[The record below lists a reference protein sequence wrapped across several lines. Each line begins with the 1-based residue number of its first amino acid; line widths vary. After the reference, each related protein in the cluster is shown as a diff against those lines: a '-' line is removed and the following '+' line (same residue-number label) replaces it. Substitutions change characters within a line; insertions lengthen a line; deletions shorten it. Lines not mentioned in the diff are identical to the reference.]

1 MDFYVLNV
9 LCVLISRVKHFKIF
23 NIMNKSAKLL
33 QSDLPFFLFLEQD
46 TGRI

>member
-9 LCVLISRVKHFKIF
+9 LCVLISHFKIF

-33 QSDLPFFLFLEQD
+33 QSDLPFFLFLEQN